1 MRHPAYQLLRIPLP
15 RTPVNKGI
23 RKGRGCYYAPAPLLR
38 ECFLALQTLL
48 QLLNE
53 LAVTSCPTFEG
64 L

>member
-1 MRHPAYQLLRIPLP
+1 
-15 RTPVNKGI
+15 
-23 RKGRGCYYAPAPLLR
+23 LR
-38 ECFLALQTLL
+38 ECFLSLLQTLL